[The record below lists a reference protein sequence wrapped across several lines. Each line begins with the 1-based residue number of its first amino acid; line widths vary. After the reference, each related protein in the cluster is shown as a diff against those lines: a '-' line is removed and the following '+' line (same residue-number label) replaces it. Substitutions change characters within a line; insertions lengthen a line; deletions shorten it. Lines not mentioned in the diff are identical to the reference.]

1 MKIGI
6 LGTGMVG
13 RAHAEK
19 LTALGHTVMLGT
31 KDVETTLTSTEK
43 DAMGNQPFREWHKA
57 HGNIVLGTFHEAAS
71 HGDIV
76 YDALKGEVA
85 LSVLQTVAEP
95 LGSKILIDIANPL
108 DFSKG
113 MPPSL
118 AVCNTNSLGEQIQKA
133 LPSVKVVKTF
143 NTMNAYLQVDPEKLA
158 LGDHDIFVCG
168 NDATAKA
175 TVIDLLKSYGWKNI
189 IDLGDITNARGT
201 EMLLP
206 IWLRLWSALKT
217 PTFNFKIVKE

>member
-43 DAMGNQPFREWHKA
+43 DVMGNQPFREWHKA

-71 HGDIV
+71 HGDII

-168 NDATAKA
+168 NDAASKA
-175 TVIDLLKSYGWKNI
+175 TVMDLLKNYGWKNI